1 MYRLKKFC
9 DENHIAMEYEVT
21 FRNSLG
27 WSYRFRFQRGD
38 LALTRQVDLA
48 EIAGKY
54 MDFELDMIERLK
66 RDFQLEV
73 ADTTRSCMTC
83 KYASGESMC
92 KYCAGANF
100 NPSCWEL
107 NTDVVEALNRIYGRE
122 HMNYYIDTDIAS
134 TYAAYNNMYK
144 KKTQR
149 QKALDK
155 IQNVIF
161 NDPATIV
168 IWADGTKT
176 VVKAENEPYD
186 PEKGLAMAIA
196 KKFFDNKGYYFDIF
210 KKWLPVED
218 EEEKLVVAINPKTKS
233 TAIPL
238 REYCDQEN
246 ITKNKAMGQIRRGE
260 ILAFKNEKGL
270 WMVVRD

>member
-1 MYRLKKFC
+1 MKKENKVLVGDTSSGYRYVDPKTALEIEESQARVQLAKEMLNGIFGMPKKEKKKEK
-9 DENHIAMEYEVT
+9 EN
-21 FRNSLG
+21 
-27 WSYRFRFQRGD
+27 
-38 LALTRQVDLA
+38 
-48 EIAGKY
+48 
-54 MDFELDMIERLK
+54 
-66 RDFQLEV
+66 
-73 ADTTRSCMTC
+73 
-83 KYASGESMC
+83 
-92 KYCAGANF
+92 
-100 NPSCWEL
+100 
-107 NTDVVEALNRIYGRE
+107 
-122 HMNYYIDTDIAS
+122 MNYYIDTDIAV
-134 TYAAYNNMYK
+134 TYAAYDHMYVR
-144 KKTQR
+144 KTPK

-168 IWADGTKT
+168 FWSDGTKT

-196 KKFFDNKGYYFDIF
+196 KKFFDNKSYYFDVF
-210 KKWLPVED
+210 KKWLPAED
-218 EEEKLVVAINPKTKS
+218 EKEKLVVAINQERKS

-238 REYCDQEN
+238 KEYCTQMN

>member
-9 DENHIAMEYEVT
+9 DDHNIIFDYAIDPREEY
-21 FRNSLG
+21 
-27 WSYRFRFQRGD
+27 YRFRFQRGD
-38 LALTRQVDLA
+38 LVLTR
-48 EIAGKY
+48 IANKCNGV
-54 MDFELDMIERLK
+54 ELDMIEQLK
-66 RDFQLEV
+66 RDFHLEV
-73 ADTTRSCMTC
+73 ADTTCSCMTY
-83 KYASGESMC
+83 KYVCRSRMC
-92 KYCAGANF
+92 NNCSCGA
-100 NPSCWEL
+100 
-107 NTDVVEALNRIYGRE
+107 EAFKEILNRIYGKPRE
-122 HMNYYIDTDIAS
+122 EKEKHIMNYYIDTDIAN

-149 QKALDK
+149 QKALDR

-168 IWADGTKT
+168 IWADGSKT

-196 KKFFDNKGYYFDIF
+196 KKFFDNKGYYFDVF
-210 KKWLPVED
+210 KKWLPVE
-218 EEEKLVVAINPKTKS
+218 EKEEKLVVTINPETKS

-246 ITKNKAMGQIRRGE
+246 ITKNKAMGQIHRGE

-270 WMVVRD
+270 WMVVRE

>member
-1 MYRLKKFC
+1 MYRMKMDRLRQFC
-9 DENHIAMEYEVT
+9 NENHIVIDIDIIPMSHCRFWFKHTPTNREFHHIVSFYDMEERRNIAEDQLIFVVKNTFGLKETEKEKMDQWKVEV
-21 FRNSLG
+21 SK
-27 WSYRFRFQRGD
+27 
-38 LALTRQVDLA
+38 
-48 EIAGKY
+48 E
-54 MDFELDMIERLK
+54 M
-66 RDFQLEV
+66 
-73 ADTTRSCMTC
+73 
-83 KYASGESMC
+83 
-92 KYCAGANF
+92 
-100 NPSCWEL
+100 
-107 NTDVVEALNRIYGRE
+107 LNRIYGRRME
-122 HMNYYIDTDIAS
+122 ETERQVMQHYIDTDIAS
-134 TYAAYNNMYK
+134 TYAAYNSMYK

-149 QKALDK
+149 QKAMDR

-168 IWADGTKT
+168 IWADGSKT

-218 EEEKLVVAINPKTKS
+218 EEEKLVVAINPETKS
-233 TAIPL
+233 NAILL

-246 ITKNKAMGQIRRGE
+246 ITKNKAMGQIHRGE

>member
-1 MYRLKKFC
+1 MLQEEKKKERIYRLKWFC
-9 DENHIAMEYEVT
+9 YENHSMVEDPLIFM
-21 FRNSLG
+21 LK
-27 WSYRFRFQRGD
+27 
-38 LALTRQVDLA
+38 TR
-48 EIAGKY
+48 
-54 MDFELDMIERLK
+54 
-66 RDFQLEV
+66 
-73 ADTTRSCMTC
+73 
-83 KYASGESMC
+83 
-92 KYCAGANF
+92 
-100 NPSCWEL
+100 
-107 NTDVVEALNRIYGRE
+107 VEAFKETLNRIYGKQKE
-122 HMNYYIDTDIAS
+122 KHIMNYIDTDIVSTYAAYNDMYRKHIMNYFDTDEAS
-134 TYAAYNNMYK
+134 VYAAYNNMYK

-155 IQNVIF
+155 IQKVIF

-176 VVKAENEPYD
+176 VVKAENEHYD

-196 KKFFDNKGYYFDIF
+196 KKFFDNKGYYFDVF
-210 KKWLPVED
+210 KKWLPAED

-246 ITKNKAMGQIRRGE
+246 ITKNKAMGQIHRGE

-270 WMVVRD
+270 WMIVRE

>member
-9 DENHIAMEYEVT
+9 DENHSIVEDRLISMLKI
-21 FRNSLG
+21 R
-27 WSYRFRFQRGD
+27 
-38 LALTRQVDLA
+38 A
-48 EIAGKY
+48 EAFK
-54 MDFELDMIERLK
+54 E
-66 RDFQLEV
+66 
-73 ADTTRSCMTC
+73 T
-83 KYASGESMC
+83 
-92 KYCAGANF
+92 
-100 NPSCWEL
+100 
-107 NTDVVEALNRIYGRE
+107 LNRIYGKQKE
-122 HMNYYIDTDIAS
+122 KHIMNYIDTDIAS
-134 TYAAYNNMYK
+134 TYAAYNDMYRKHIMNCFDTDEASVYAAYNNMYK

-168 IWADGTKT
+168 IWADGSKT

-196 KKFFDNKGYYFDIF
+196 KKFFDNKGYYFDVF

-218 EEEKLVVAINPKTKS
+218 EEEKLVVTINPETKS
-233 TAIPL
+233 NAIPL

-246 ITKNKAMGQIRRGE
+246 ITKNKAMGQIHRGE

-270 WMVVRD
+270 WMIVRE